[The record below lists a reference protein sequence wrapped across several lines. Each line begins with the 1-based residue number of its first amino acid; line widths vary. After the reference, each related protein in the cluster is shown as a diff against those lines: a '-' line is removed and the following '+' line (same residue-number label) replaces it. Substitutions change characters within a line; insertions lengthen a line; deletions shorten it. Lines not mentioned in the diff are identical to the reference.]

1 MTRTLTALLTAA
13 LLVAASGAADE
24 PKPKPSE
31 VAEKFEALKKN
42 YATATDA
49 YEKLV
54 RAGKAAEAKAALERN
69 NPNDRLTKMVE
80 LAFFHPSDS
89 ASFDVL
95 HFLVIHGESDLYLWD
110 QVMGLLR
117 RDHVASPK
125 MKHVVRLLV
134 KRDDDTASLL
144 RDLISKNPDRKVAAQ
159 ACRLL
164 LDYTG
169 TEVQTAAEITAK
181 PYLKPLLER
190 RAGEEYLKR
199 VLTDLEKNKKEAAEL
214 TDLLADKY
222 KGVLPD
228 LAAGMLLPEVAVE
241 DLAGKKVKLA
251 DLRGKVVVLHL
262 LATTDAG
269 AVGLAEHQRDLA
281 KKYTDRQLVVV
292 NVFVDEQKEAV
303 HEFLKKNPAPGTNG
317 WCGAKDNLLEE
328 WGLSATPATFVLDAR
343 GVIRSRNRTRAALD
357 EMLPD
362 LVKEAEK
369 K

>member
-1 MTRTLTALLTAA
+1 MIRTLTAFAA
-13 LLVAASGAADE
+13 VVLVAAAAEAADE
-24 PKPKPSE
+24 TKAKPSE
-31 VAEKFEALKKN
+31 VAEKFETLKKD
-42 YATATDA
+42 YAAATDA

-69 NPNDRLTKMVE
+69 NPHDYLNKLVQ
-80 LAFFHPSDS
+80 LAFFHPSDP

-95 HFLVIHGESDLYLWD
+95 HFLAVHGESDLYLWD

-125 MKHVVRLLV
+125 MKHIVRLLV

-144 RDLISKNPDRKVAAQ
+144 RDLIAKSPDRKVGAQ

-169 TEVQTAAEITAK
+169 TEVKTAEEITDK
-181 PYLKPLLER
+181 PFLKPLLER
-190 RAGEEYLKR
+190 RVGEEYLKR
-199 VLTDLEKNKKEAAEL
+199 VLTDLEKNKKEVADL

-222 KGVLPD
+222 KGALPD
-228 LAAGMLLPEVAVE
+228 LATGMLLPESLVD

-251 DLRGKVVVLHL
+251 DLRGKVVVLML
-262 LATTDAG
+262 LATTDAT
-269 AVGLAEHQRDLA
+269 ATKIADHQRELA
-281 KKYTDRQLVVV
+281 KKYADRPLVVV
-292 NVFVDEQKEAV
+292 NIFVDEKKEAV
-303 HEFLKKNPAPGTNG
+303 ADFLKKNPTPWTTAWG
-317 WCGAKDNLLEE
+317 GAKDNLLED
-328 WGLSATPATFVLDAR
+328 WGLPATPATFVLDGR
-343 GVIRSRNRTRAALD
+343 GVIRSRNRGTLD
-357 EMLPD
+357 EVLPG